1 MSSAER
7 VRIEVIS
14 RPCLGQS
21 KVCNLD
27 VAVFSQQDIVWLQ
40 VSIDHTVLVQVLK
53 CQDDLAS
60 VDLGYFF
67 RQTSLSL
74 EVLAQITARAVLKKE
89 KDVLAVL
96 EGEEKLHQKVAVCVV
111 R

>member
-60 VDLGYFF
+60 VDLGYLF
-67 RQTSLSL
+67 R
-74 EVLAQITARAVLKKE
+74 
-89 KDVLAVL
+89 
-96 EGEEKLHQKVAVCVV
+96 
-111 R
+111 